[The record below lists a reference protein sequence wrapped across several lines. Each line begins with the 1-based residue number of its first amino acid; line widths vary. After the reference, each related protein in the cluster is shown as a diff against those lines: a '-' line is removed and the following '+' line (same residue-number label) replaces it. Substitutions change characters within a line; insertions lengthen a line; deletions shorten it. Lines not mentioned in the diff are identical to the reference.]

1 MAEVSS
7 QCGEMVLYVYTRAVE
22 ELEGGNCKPVTE
34 IVNARAV
41 QSCGAS
47 QTNTAR
53 QFQEYRMDI

>member
-1 MAEVSS
+1 MPGRCA
-7 QCGEMVLYVYTRAVE
+7 LYVCTRAVE